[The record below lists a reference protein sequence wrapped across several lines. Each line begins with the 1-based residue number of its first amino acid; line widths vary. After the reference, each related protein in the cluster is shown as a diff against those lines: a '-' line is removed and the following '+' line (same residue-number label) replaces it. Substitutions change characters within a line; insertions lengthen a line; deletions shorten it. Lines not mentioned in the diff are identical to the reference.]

1 MINSCFSKSS
11 ALVFHSS
18 YITYALFEEKKKK
31 KRVSD
36 GRGRFGEDMEAVSNL
51 FILLAKVK

>member
-1 MINSCFSKSS
+1 MLYLKR
-11 ALVFHSS
+11 
-18 YITYALFEEKKKK
+18 KKK

>member
-18 YITYALFEEKKKK
+18 YITYALFEEKKK